1 MLLMAQRAE
10 ISGKQ
15 YNTLVESVEVY
26 NMQNE
31 FNANFQAATALTN
44 QERNVRR
51 AVNINP
57 RVLQM
62 TGREAGE
69 AGR

>member
-1 MLLMAQRAE
+1 MV
-10 ISGKQ
+10 K
-15 YNTLVESVEVY
+15 
-26 NMQNE
+26 E
-31 FNANFQAATALTN
+31 FNANFQAATALMSE
-44 QERNVRR
+44 ERNMRR